1 MEVENQNGQV
11 VEHQHHAVPE
21 QTVVVQA
28 TYDPTT
34 MQVVVPPPPQ
44 DSHSLNHALVEA
56 LHATVPM
63 QPQDGS
69 QVGQAPQMLDA
80 LAHHG
85 GHVIQGAD
93 GQVHPHQPEQKVD
106 KRYGKRTP
114 EARAS
119 VSAGM
124 KVKAQRRKD
133 SGARISLGDRLTVAQ
148 RLENKEITPKD
159 AQAALGC
166 CKSYVSQMM
175 KPHNLQRLK
184 QKVALGLDPKLT
196 KAHLPKFPQME
207 EKLNYWIHEVA
218 KQNPSHS
225 PPVSMPVMQEKALEF
240 AVAMGVPDFKASN
253 SWFINFIK
261 RYGLDRLGFQ
271 VDESPMKRIGI
282 QPPPPQHPELV
293 AIQVQVLGQMQ
304 EQQSYHQQQA
314 PHVEVVQAQQMH
326 VQQHELQEQQH
337 MDAQHVQH
345 VQGVDGH
352 HVQHEGH
359 HVQHEHVQHVHSEV
373 SHEGH
378 HVQHE
383 GHHVQHV
390 EHDQHHEH
398 VHHVVQAGEQ
408 EQHVM
413 QEGQEAEQQHH
424 QHQHHVGHEGHHDG
438 AEHEAHHEGHHDG
451 QHHDVHHEAHH
462 DDQESYMA
470 QEGGYEGQQEPET
483 YDADAEVVQADET
496 THDAPAPP
504 Q

>member
-1 MEVENQNGQV
+1 MT
-11 VEHQHHAVPE
+11 ARVPGR
-21 QTVVVQA
+21 VRCA
-28 TYDPTT
+28 
-34 MQVVVPPPPQ
+34 
-44 DSHSLNHALVEA
+44 SLTAA
-56 LHATVPM
+56 AIR
-63 QPQDGS
+63 Q
-69 QVGQAPQMLDA
+69 
-80 LAHHG
+80 
-85 GHVIQGAD
+85 
-93 GQVHPHQPEQKVD
+93 VD

-240 AVAMGVPDFKASN
+240 AVAMGVPDFKVPPCPLSSSTLLATAARASDRVFVVSSLTKGQSAILSRTVCSSPQASN

-413 QEGQEAEQQHH
+413 QEGQEAEQQHP
-424 QHQHHVGHEGHHDG
+424 QHQHHVGHEVHHDG
-438 AEHEAHHEGHHDG
+438 AEHEAHHEVCVAWQRRCTLLHHYRF
-451 QHHDVHHEAHH
+451 HRYHI
-462 DDQESYMA
+462 S
-470 QEGGYEGQQEPET
+470 
-483 YDADAEVVQADET
+483 
-496 THDAPAPP
+496 
-504 Q
+504 